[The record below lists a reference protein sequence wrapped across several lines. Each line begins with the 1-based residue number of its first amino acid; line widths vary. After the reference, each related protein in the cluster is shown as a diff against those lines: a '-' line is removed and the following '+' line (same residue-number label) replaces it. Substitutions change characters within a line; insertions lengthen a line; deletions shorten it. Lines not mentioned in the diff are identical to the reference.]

1 MNERMLEIR
10 QRRDEL
16 LARIEAQRGQLAEI
30 TSSLA
35 GPLALADRGVSIL
48 RFLRS
53 QPLLV
58 AGAVALA
65 VWRRQGVVGLLR
77 RASLVWTGYRYFANL
92 RKGL

>member
-1 MNERMLEIR
+1 MNERMPEIR

-30 TSSLA
+30 TSSWA
-35 GPLALADRGVSIL
+35 RPLALADRGVSIL
-48 RFLRS
+48 RFLRG

-65 VWRRQGVVGLLR
+65 VWRRQGVVGLFR
-77 RASLVWTGYRYFANL
+77 RASLVWAGYRYFANL
-92 RKGL
+92 RQRL